1 MSSCSIPCV
10 TDYYPINILYH
21 MEWFMCVSKLYL
33 LVSAKR
39 INVCNMCKRLK
50 VEVWNYSKGKM
61 LKLCI
66 HENPAEV
73 EIMKRKRK
81 TFMSTQPTMQT
92 NIGFQVSTISVREQ
106 GESIFFKQA
115 GKAGGCASW
124 TSVRGRHASCGQ
136 ICPIKNFRML

>member
-1 MSSCSIPCV
+1 
-10 TDYYPINILYH
+10 
-21 MEWFMCVSKLYL
+21 
-33 LVSAKR
+33 
-39 INVCNMCKRLK
+39 
-50 VEVWNYSKGKM
+50 M

-115 GKAGGCASW
+115 GKAGGCAS
-124 TSVRGRHASCGQ
+124 
-136 ICPIKNFRML
+136 